1 MKISVLL
8 PNIFNNTFTYISN
21 KKLKPGDMVEV
32 PFGKKKSLG
41 IVWNEKNKLN
51 ETIKLKKINKKVPE
65 TRLH

>member
-51 ETIKLKKINKKVPE
+51 ETIRLIKKYLKLDY
-65 TRLH
+65 TRK